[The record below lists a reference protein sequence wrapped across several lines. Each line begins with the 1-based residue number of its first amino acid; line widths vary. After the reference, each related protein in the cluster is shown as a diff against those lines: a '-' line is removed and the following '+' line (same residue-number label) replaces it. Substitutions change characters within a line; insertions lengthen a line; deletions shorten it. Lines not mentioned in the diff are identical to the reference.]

1 MSSLQAAGILA
12 GQVDF
17 GYTRPVFERVAGP
30 CLRRKGRKRVHYR
43 ERILYMKFIQ
53 TPVKGMQDFLPSDMQ
68 LRQHVLSTIRRTYAQ
83 FGFNEIETPMMEHIE
98 NLTGKNGGENE
109 KLIFKVLKRG
119 AELQRALGKI
129 RAGGEAGTDANEDG
143 TVLADSAL
151 RYDLTVPLSRYYSC
165 HKNDLPTP
173 FKALQIG
180 NVFRADRPQKGRF
193 RQFTQ
198 CDIDI
203 IGDSSSMAEIE
214 LIAATSKALTRI
226 FSEVNVHGFTVH
238 INDRRILKAMA
249 ENAGFPADSC
259 DEVFIILD
267 KMDKIGRDGVKEEL
281 LKEGFDAAAT
291 DRYIGYFDEL
301 DKVLGQAGGKE
312 QAALIKDFIAKTC
325 GDKIGED
332 VGSSLS
338 SIMEAAGRMIDSDIT
353 LKFDPTLVRGMGYYT
368 GTIFEITIDNYSFS
382 IAGGGRYDKMVG
394 KFSGQDAPACGFS
407 IGFERIYTILKD
419 LNWKSTDEAEKKAYL
434 VDLKSAA
441 ARVPEVF
448 AKATTERGEGLT
460 VTVEPLK
467 KNAKFQIDTLEKAG
481 YTTVTKVYADTEL

>member
-1 MSSLQAAGILA
+1 
-12 GQVDF
+12 
-17 GYTRPVFERVAGP
+17 
-30 CLRRKGRKRVHYR
+30 
-43 ERILYMKFIQ
+43 MKFIQ
-53 TPVKGMQDFLPSDMQ
+53 TPVKGMQDFLPSDMA
-68 LRQHVLSTIRRTYAQ
+68 LRQHILAIIRGTYAQ
-83 FGFNEIETPMMEHIE
+83 FGFNEIETPVMEHIE

-119 AELQRALGKI
+119 ADFSRSLDKVKA
-129 RAGGEAGTDANEDG
+129 DG
-143 TVLADSAL
+143 TGNLAGEGDVLADSAL

-165 HKNDLPTP
+165 HKNELPTP

-203 IGDSSSMAEIE
+203 IGDSSNMAEIE

-226 FSEVNVHGFTVH
+226 FEEVNVHGFTVH
-238 INDRRILKAMA
+238 VNDRRILRAMA
-249 ENAGFPADSC
+249 LNAGFPEESVG
-259 DEVFIILD
+259 EVFIILD
-267 KMDKIGRDGVKEEL
+267 KMDKIGIDGVKEEL
-281 LKEGFDAAAT
+281 VKDGYDEAAVST
-291 DRYIGYFDEL
+291 YIGYFSDLEDIL
-301 DKVLGQAGGKE
+301 KGKE
-312 QAALIKDFIAKTC
+312 GEEQAQIIEDFITRTC
-325 GDKIGED
+325 GDKIEAG
-332 VGSSLS
+332 VANSLATV
-338 SIMEAAGRMIDSDIT
+338 MQAAGGMIDKDIT

-419 LNWKSTDEAEKKAYL
+419 LNWKSQDSAGKTAYL
-434 VDLKSAA
+434 VDLKGASG
-441 ARVPEVF
+441 RITEVF
-448 AKATTERGEGLT
+448 AKATALRGSGET

-467 KNAKFQIDTLEKAG
+467 KNAKFQVGTLEDAG
-481 YTTVTKVYADTEL
+481 YTKIVKVYADTEL

>member
-1 MSSLQAAGILA
+1 
-12 GQVDF
+12 
-17 GYTRPVFERVAGP
+17 
-30 CLRRKGRKRVHYR
+30 
-43 ERILYMKFIQ
+43 MKFIQ
-53 TPVKGMQDFLPSDMQ
+53 TPVKGMQDFLPSDME
-68 LRQHVLSTIRRTYAQ
+68 LRQHILAIIRGTYAQ
-83 FGFNEIETPMMEHIE
+83 FGFNEIETPVMEHIE

-119 AELQRALGKI
+119 ADFQRGLAKVKADENGNLASEGD
-129 RAGGEAGTDANEDG
+129 E
-143 TVLADSAL
+143 LADSAL

-203 IGDSSSMAEIE
+203 IGDNSNMAEIE

-238 INDRRILKAMA
+238 VNDRRILRAMA
-249 ENAGFPADSC
+249 LNAGFPEESVG
-259 DEVFIILD
+259 EVFIILD
-267 KMDKIGRDGVKEEL
+267 KMDKIGIDGVKEEL
-281 LKEGFDAAAT
+281 VREGYDEAAVNT
-291 DRYIGYFDEL
+291 YIGYFADLE
-301 DKVLGQAGGKE
+301 DIPKDREGKE
-312 QAALIKDFIAKTC
+312 QVQIIADFITRTC
-325 GDKIGED
+325 GDKIEAGAAD
-332 VGSSLS
+332 SLAT
-338 SIMEAAGRMIDSDIT
+338 IMQAAGGMIDKDIT

-419 LNWKSTDEAEKKAYL
+419 LNWAPKSESEKKAYL
-434 VDLKSAA
+434 VDLKSAS

-448 AKATTERGEGLT
+448 AKATAERADGRT

-467 KNAKFQIDTLEKAG
+467 KNAKFQIDTLTKAG
-481 YTTVTKVYADTEL
+481 YTQVIKIYADTEL